1 MGTKGIIITLL
12 LAHMVVG
19 GCAIR
24 HTPTA
29 VDTKLYKNWSHVYIA
44 EVGKTI
50 QNADNGAFR
59 FYTEEYED
67 ALDEETTRLNLLFP
81 ENDKLPH
88 GDVLNVNYVWMTD
101 NMKTKNYEAAL
112 FYWVSYCEDMQNR
125 FHYNS
130 DFKPRPEY
138 TK

>member
-1 MGTKGIIITLL
+1 MKMNKGVVLL
-12 LAHMVVG
+12 IAMSMIG
-19 GCAIR
+19 GCATR
-24 HTPTA
+24 NAPNVT
-29 VDTKLYKNWSHVYIA
+29 DTKLYKNWSNVYIA
-44 EVGKTI
+44 EVGKAI

-67 ALDEETTRLNLLFP
+67 ALGEEVARLNKSFP
-81 ENDKLPH
+81 ESDKLPH
-88 GDVLNVNYVWMTD
+88 GDVENVNYVWMTD

-130 DFKPRPEY
+130 DFKPIPDY
-138 TK
+138 AK

>member
-1 MGTKGIIITLL
+1 MVLL
-12 LAHMVVG
+12 LMAG
-19 GCAIR
+19 GCATR
-24 HTPTA
+24 NAPNVT
-29 VDTKLYKNWSHVYIA
+29 DTKLYKNWSNVYIA
-44 EVGKTI
+44 EVGKAI

-59 FYTEEYED
+59 FYTEEYAE
-67 ALDEETTRLNLLFP
+67 ALDEEVARLDKSFP
-81 ENDKLPH
+81 KSDKLPH

-130 DFKPRPEY
+130 DFKPIPDY
-138 TK
+138 AK